1 MRRVSL
7 RALFFKE
14 FFRRVRAL
22 QFIVFMSFEHAR
34 RSVAFEAAHSLL
46 RTDAAALLAAAVA
59 AARAQQRAQLTYIA
73 AFDEWCRQYVF
84 AFVRRQA
91 LRIEGALA
99 AQRRRAEFREEDRIA
114 REKRVSGDAC
124 VILPNVHGEQ

>member
-22 QFIVFMSFEHAR
+22 QFIIFMCFEHGR
-34 RSVAFEAAHSLL
+34 RRGAVETAHSLL
-46 RTDAAALLAAAVA
+46 RTDAAALLAAAVLTA
-59 AARAQQRAQLTYIA
+59 CAQRRAQLAYIT

-91 LRIEGALA
+91 MRIEGALS
-99 AQRRRAEFREEDRIA
+99 AQRRLAEFREEDRIA
-114 REKRVSGDAC
+114 KEKRVAGAARDFTHRAC
-124 VILPNVHGEQ
+124 CAV